1 MSRTTL
7 FQTLVWAGTLLVVAL
22 AFAVWWPS
30 TENLTT
36 YSLFP
41 IFGLVAFTLMW
52 THYVAGALRLHLKLP
67 ESVLRRHFQI
77 TGYLVLFCILAHPLL
92 LETQLYLDGLGLP
105 YQSIPTVYATATE
118 RVAIIAGITALMCF
132 LLFELYRFFKD
143 RSWWKYVEWANIAAM
158 GLILW
163 HGFTLGGEL
172 RQPWFQIIWACYGV
186 TFIAAVTYSGYSKRR
201 NNHGREKHV

>member
-1 MSRTTL
+1 M
-7 FQTLVWAGTLLVVAL
+7 LVIAL
-22 AFAVWWPS
+22 AFVVWWPS
-30 TENLTT
+30 TGNLTT

-52 THYVAGALRLHLKLP
+52 THYIAGALRTYFKLP
-67 ESVLRRHFQI
+67 ESVLRLHFQI

-105 YQSIPTVYATATE
+105 YQSIPTVYTATTE
-118 RVAIIAGITALMCF
+118 RLAIIAGIMALVCF
-132 LLFELYRFFKD
+132 LLFELYRFFKN
-143 RSWWKYVEWANIAAM
+143 RSWWKYIEWANIAAM

-172 RQPWFQIIWACYGV
+172 RQPWFQIIWAGYSV
-186 TFIAAVTYSGYSKRR
+186 TFIAAITYSGYSKRR
-201 NNHGREKHV
+201 NNHGREEHV